1 MVIDKDV
8 VLPIVTALVGF
19 LSAQFYAFIQARINR
34 NKIKKNMFLELS
46 DIDAQ
51 LENAQLTLEGN
62 IKHICNKEFS
72 GAFPSKIRTCVFNG
86 FFVGVAIHLNRS
98 QRVSYQIIHGYL
110 DDINNELSYLVGETR
125 VFRDEVFSNGG
136 IERSKL
142 NIWMDRYRTIYTNI
156 CMARWHI
163 RHHIDNKINPELP
176 LSGCVYDEY
185 QVFCRNIDKTLN
197 DFIHESIDK

>member
-19 LSAQFYAFIQARINR
+19 VSAQFYTFIQARINI
-34 NKIKKNMFLELS
+34 NKIKKNIFLELS
-46 DIDAQ
+46 DVDNQ
-51 LENAQLTLEGN
+51 LKNAQSTLEKN

-72 GAFPSKIRTCVFNG
+72 GAYPSKIRACIFNG
-86 FFVGVAIHLNRS
+86 FFVDIAIHLNRS

-110 DDINNELSYLVGETR
+110 DDVNNELSYLVGETR
-125 VFRDEVFSNGG
+125 VFRYEAFSNGG

-142 NIWMDRYRTIYTNI
+142 NIWMDRYGAIYTNI

-163 RHHIDNKINPELP
+163 RHHIDNKINPDLP
-176 LSGCVYDEY
+176 LSGGVYDEY
-185 QVFCRNIDKTLN
+185 QVFCKDISKTLN
-197 DFIHESIDK
+197 DFINESIDK